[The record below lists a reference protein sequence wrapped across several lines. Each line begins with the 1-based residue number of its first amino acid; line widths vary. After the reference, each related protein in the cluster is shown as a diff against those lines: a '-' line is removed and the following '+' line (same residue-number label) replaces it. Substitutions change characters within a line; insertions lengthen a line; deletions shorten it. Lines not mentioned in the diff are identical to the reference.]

1 MPTATV
7 LREHSAHGPDSRAIA
22 SVFREPDR
30 SPRGIEAFLTYA
42 LAMPFL
48 TISLLAA
55 SLVAAPPRPVVEVE
69 EPRRQTIAAAMPTT
83 TIISHGFANG
93 SKGAWA
99 EAMATAILVRAGGDG
114 AVYRYTGESG
124 VLTRDLDGGGNGSSA
139 NVVIVFNWAED
150 SGFIDEGPDWNY
162 AQAAGD
168 AMQAM
173 LRDAAYAEPGVG
185 PSDLIAGR
193 TVHFI
198 GHSRG
203 AIVNSEAIRRLA
215 IAGLPVDQMT
225 SLDAHPVNGTLDAR
239 YDLDWGDP
247 VPVRWSNVVWADN
260 YWRADGGGIFNGL
273 DFDGIPIANTFDVQ
287 LSESVLNCCAY
298 SFAHSDVHLW
308 YFGTIDLSP
317 NPSNGEQTIT
327 NTMRNTWWPGGFDV
341 VGFNRSAIGGG
352 ERPTIPPGVDPDPAS
367 APLLEN
373 GGFTQGSRAGWSY
386 HGGVGASVLQSG
398 SEWFARLSAARPALV
413 HNRMFLPSPPPGQAL
428 RLRFEAR
435 RSSSAATNDLF
446 EMALARAEDEA
457 PVGLPDALWAVA
469 ELEPGFVERSAL
481 VPAAFHG
488 RTATL
493 LVELLGG
500 GDAIGSTVDLDRFV
514 LEFVPA
520 EASPD
525 LDGNGM
531 VDGADLAVL
540 LGDWGA
546 CEGCAAD
553 LDGNGSVDGADLAV
567 LLGAWGG

>member
-1 MPTATV
+1 M
-7 LREHSAHGPDSRAIA
+7 LREHPVHGPDSRAIVA
-22 SVFREPDR
+22 HFREPDR
-30 SPRGIEAFLTYA
+30 SPRGIEAFPTYA
-42 LAMPFL
+42 LAMPLL

-55 SLVAAPPRPVVEVE
+55 SLVAAPPRPGLAIEAREREAV
-69 EPRRQTIAAAMPTT
+69 AAATPTT
-83 TIISHGFANG
+83 TIVSHGFAATG
-93 SKGAWA
+93 KGAWA
-99 EAMATAILVRAGGDG
+99 ERMATEILARAGGDG
-114 AVYRYTGESG
+114 AVYRYTGPSG
-124 VLTRDLDGGGNGSSA
+124 VLTRDPDGGGNGSSA
-139 NVVIVFNWAED
+139 NIVVIFNWVED
-150 SGFIDEGPDWNY
+150 SEFIDEGPNWNY

-173 LRDAAYAEPGVG
+173 LRDAAYAEPGAG

-193 TVHFI
+193 AVHFI

-215 IAGLPVDQMT
+215 LAGLPVEQMT

-239 YDLDWGDP
+239 YDLNWGDP
-247 VPVRWSNVVWADN
+247 VPVRWSNVAWADN

-298 SFAHSDVHLW
+298 AFAHSDVHLW

-341 VGFNRSAIGGG
+341 VGFNRSTIGGG
-352 ERPTIPPGVDPDPAS
+352 ERPTIPPGIDPDPAS

-373 GGFTQGSRAGWSY
+373 GGFTQGSRAGWAY
-386 HGGVGASVLQSG
+386 HGGVGANVVQSG
-398 SEWFARLSAARPALV
+398 SAWFARLNASRSVLV
-413 HNRMFLPSPPPGQAL
+413 HNRMFLPTPPPGQAL
-428 RLRFEAR
+428 RLRFAAR
-435 RSSSAATNDLF
+435 RTATGATNDFLVA
-446 EMALARAEDEA
+446 ALERSEDEA
-457 PVGLPDALWAVA
+457 PVDLPDALWAA
-469 ELEPGFVERSAL
+469 EDLDPAFGERSTL

-493 LVELLGG
+493 WIELFGG
-500 GDAIGSTVDLDRFV
+500 GDSIDSTVELDDFV

-525 LDGNGM
+525 LDGNGT
-531 VDGADLAVL
+531 VNGADLAIL
-540 LGDWGA
+540 LAAWGA
-546 CEGCAAD
+546 CEGCPAD
-553 LDGNGSVDGADLAV
+553 LDANGQVNGADLAV

>member
-30 SPRGIEAFLTYA
+30 SPRGIEAFPTYA

-48 TISLLAA
+48 TISLFAA

-83 TIISHGFANG
+83 TIISHGFANSG
-93 SKGAWA
+93 KGAWA
-99 EAMATAILVRAGGDG
+99 EAMATAILARAGGDG

-124 VLTRDLDGGGNGSSA
+124 VLTRDFDGGGNGSAA
-139 NVVIVFNWAED
+139 NIVIIFNWAED
-150 SGFIDEGPDWNY
+150 SGFVDEGPDWNY

-173 LRDAAYAEPGVG
+173 LRDASYADPGAG
-185 PSDLIAGR
+185 PSDLVDGR
-193 TVHFI
+193 SVHFI

-215 IAGLPVDQMT
+215 IAGIPVDQMT
-225 SLDAHPVNGTLDAR
+225 ALDAHPVNGTLDAR

-247 VPVRWSNVVWADN
+247 VPVRWSNVAWADN

-273 DFDGIPIANTFDVQ
+273 DFDGIPLVNTFDVQ
-287 LSESVLNCCAY
+287 LSESLLNCCAY
-298 SFAHSDVHLW
+298 AFSHSDVHLW

-327 NTMRNTWWPGGFDV
+327 NTMRNSWWPGGFDV

-352 ERPTIPPGVDPDPAS
+352 ARPEIPPGIDPDPAS

-373 GGFTQGSRAGWSY
+373 GDFVEGTRAGWAM
-386 HGGVGASVLQSG
+386 HGGVGANVILAG
-398 SEWFARLSAARPALV
+398 GDWFARLNAGRSLLV
-413 HNRMFLPSPPPGQAL
+413 HNRMHLPVPPAGQRL
-428 RLRFEAR
+428 RLTFEAR
-435 RSSSAATNDLF
+435 RTGSGATNDFFDVSL
-446 EMALARAEDEA
+446 ERSDDEA
-457 PVGLPDALWAVA
+457 PIVLPEAMWPIESLDGSFS
-469 ELEPGFVERSAL
+469 ELGVL
-481 VPAAFHG
+481 VPAEFHG
-488 RTATL
+488 RTAL
-493 LVELLGG
+493 LHVELLGG
-500 GDAIGSTVDLDRFV
+500 GDAIGSTLDLDRFR
-514 LEFVPA
+514 LELVPA
-520 EASPD
+520 ETSPD
-525 LDGNGM
+525 LDGNGT
-531 VDGADLAVL
+531 VNGADLAVM
-540 LGDWGA
+540 LGAWGV

-553 LDGNGSVDGADLAV
+553 LDGNGQVDGADLAA
-567 LLGAWGG
+567 LLGAWEG